1 MSKNLPMPT
10 RDEQDTLRKIIAE
23 QLLFGKI
30 TQGEALR
37 QMRTEIL
44 FLNQTQF
51 AKLVGL
57 SRKTI
62 SDIENNRENCTV
74 YAINRAFKPFG
85 LTIGIV
91 PKHQNLLHKIIARRV
106 YHKFSDNIE
115 HWIQSHFSEE
125 EKKWYVIIQPSIK
138 IVLEQM
144 KQFFRI
150 N

>member
-1 MSKNLPMPT
+1 MGFIMSKNLPMPT

-85 LTIGIV
+85 LSLGIV
-91 PKHQNLLHKIIARRV
+91 PRHQN
-106 YHKFSDNIE
+106 
-115 HWIQSHFSEE
+115 
-125 EKKWYVIIQPSIK
+125 
-138 IVLEQM
+138 VLEQIISNKKQSQEIELKWEEIRKQILELAQM
-144 KQFFRI
+144 KS
-150 N
+150 

>member
-74 YAINRAFKPFG
+74 YAINQAFKPFG
-85 LTIGIV
+85 LSLGIV
-91 PKHQNLLHKIIARRV
+91 PRHQN
-106 YHKFSDNIE
+106 
-115 HWIQSHFSEE
+115 
-125 EKKWYVIIQPSIK
+125 
-138 IVLEQM
+138 VLEQIFQRYQM
-144 KQFFRI
+144 KKIQETFQHIQKYFNFGEI
-150 N
+150 KSNE